1 MIWYILSIGCAVI
14 SIVSMDHV
22 VLALGLIFSVIGMIR
37 ERR

>member
-1 MIWYILSIGCAVI
+1 MIWYILSIVCAVI

-37 ERR
+37 EHR

>member
-1 MIWYILSIGCAVI
+1 MIWYVLSIVCAVI

>member
-1 MIWYILSIGCAVI
+1 MIWYVLAIICGVI

-22 VLALGLIFSVIGMIR
+22 VLALGLIFSVIGIIR